1 MTDKKIL
8 ILGGEGYIGSHL
20 CQFLWNK
27 GINVETYGNRS
38 TDFNLLFSEY
48 LLQYEYI
55 ILLAGHSSV
64 GRCIGELKSSWNNNV
79 RNFYNLMEKTKNY
92 QKIIYASSSSVYG
105 NKGGKIFN
113 EEDIS
118 LEYIN
123 NYDLTKTSLDLL
135 ANQYQSKGRQVIGLR
150 FGTVNGGSTVIRR
163 DLMINAMVHT
173 ALNEGVIKVNNKN
186 VNRPILAINDLSRA
200 IYTIIT
206 NTFHSGAYNL
216 SSFYSN
222 VDEISKLVKLKTN
235 VDIVDKGE
243 FPGVYNFITDTT
255 KFETTYNFK
264 FEENIESIIE
274 NVIDCYKNQNPNVV
288 IRNEYFDY
296 KG

>member
-8 ILGGEGYIGSHL
+8 IIGGEGYIGSHL
-20 CQFLWNK
+20 CRFLRNK
-27 GINVETYGNRS
+27 DINVETYGNRK
-38 TDFNLLFSEY
+38 TDFNLLVSEY

-64 GRCIGELKSSWNNNV
+64 GRCVGELKSPWNNNV
-79 RNFYNLMEKTKNY
+79 RNFYNLMEKTNINH
-92 QKIIYASSSSVYG
+92 KIIYASSSSVYG

-113 EEDIS
+113 ENDIS

-135 ANQYQSKGRQVIGLR
+135 SNQYQSKGRQVIGLR

-173 ALNEGVIKVNNKN
+173 ALNEGVINVNNKN
-186 VNRPILAINDLSRA
+186 IYRPILAINDLSRA

-206 NTFHSGAYNL
+206 NNFHSGAYNL

-222 VDEISKLVKLKTN
+222 VDEISKLVKEKTKVN
-235 VDIVDKGE
+235 IIDKGE
-243 FPGVYNFITDTT
+243 FQGVYNFITDTS
-255 KFETTYNFK
+255 KFETIYNFK
-264 FEENIESIIE
+264 FEESIETIIE
-274 NVIDCYKNQNPNVV
+274 DVVDCYKNQKPNVV
-288 IRNEYFDY
+288 MRNEYFDY